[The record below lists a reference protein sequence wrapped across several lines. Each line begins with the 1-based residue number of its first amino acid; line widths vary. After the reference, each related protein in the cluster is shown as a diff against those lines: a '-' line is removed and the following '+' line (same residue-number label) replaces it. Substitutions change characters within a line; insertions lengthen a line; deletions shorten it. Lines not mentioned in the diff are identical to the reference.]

1 MEFRQS
7 NKLSEVCYE
16 IRGPV
21 VEHANALEKAGH
33 SVLRLNTGNPA
44 LFGFEA
50 PEEILQDMIRMLP
63 QAHGYTDSRGIL
75 SARRAVAQRYQNLG
89 LAVDVDDVFLGNGI
103 SELISMA
110 VQALVED
117 GDEILIPA
125 PDFPLWTA
133 VTTLAGGKAVHYLC
147 DEQAEWYP
155 DLDDMA
161 SKITDRT
168 KAVVIINPNNPTGAV
183 YPKEIVEGILDLARR
198 HGLMVFA
205 DEIYDQILYDDAV
218 HHSAAALAPDLVVLT
233 FCGLSKTYRVAGFR
247 SGWLVV
253 TGPKQHAKDY
263 LEGLTMLASM
273 RLCANAPAQYAIQ
286 AALGGRQSIHE
297 LTAPG
302 GRLREQRDVVWE
314 KLNEIPG
321 VSCVKPKGALYA
333 FPCIDPKV
341 HPIHDDEKFVLDLLL
356 REKIQVVQGTGFN
369 WPTPDHFRI
378 LTLPY
383 AEDLEAAIGRIGRF
397 LSGYRQYGAPCGA
410 LSPRRQGVRDRE
422 GLHPHECVCA
432 ERGPVTRCG
441 RGSAGRA
448 RCGRPVSRPARGDRV
463 VAVRPAH
470 RIDGRPADRARA
482 GGGPAAGPARPFA
495 PDRGRLHQPLAA
507 GAGDGGA
514 DRAARR
520 AGRRGPAGV
529 GLRRVRGRDHRR
541 DPA

>member
-7 NKLSEVCYE
+7 SKLNEVCYE

-21 VEHANALEKAGH
+21 IEQANALEEAGH
-33 SVLRLNTGNPA
+33 TVLRLNTGNPA

-50 PEEILQDMIRMLP
+50 PEEIVQDMIRMLP

-75 SARRAVAQRYQNLG
+75 SARRAVAQRYQTLG
-89 LAVDVDDVFLGNGI
+89 LDVGVDDVFLGNGV
-103 SELISMA
+103 SELVSMA
-110 VQALVED
+110 VQALLED
-117 GDEILIPA
+117 GDEVLVPA

-147 DEQAEWYP
+147 DEKAEWYP

-168 KAVVIINPNNPTGAV
+168 RAVVIINPNNPTGAV

-198 HGLMVFA
+198 HQLMVLA

-233 FCGLSKTYRVAGFR
+233 FCGLSKTHRVAGFR

-253 TGPKQHAKDY
+253 TGPRQHARNY

-286 AALGGRQSIHE
+286 AALGGRQTIHE

-302 GRLREQRDVVWE
+302 GRLCEQRDRAWE

-333 FPCIDPKV
+333 FPRIDPAV
-341 HPIHDDEKFVLDLLL
+341 HPIHDDERFVLDLLL

-369 WPTPDHFRI
+369 WPRPDHFRI
-378 LTLPY
+378 LTLPHVD
-383 AEDLEAAIGRIGRF
+383 DLDAAISRIGRF
-397 LSGYRQYGAPCGA
+397 LSGYRQ
-410 LSPRRQGVRDRE
+410 
-422 GLHPHECVCA
+422 
-432 ERGPVTRCG
+432 
-441 RGSAGRA
+441 
-448 RCGRPVSRPARGDRV
+448 
-463 VAVRPAH
+463 
-470 RIDGRPADRARA
+470 
-482 GGGPAAGPARPFA
+482 
-495 PDRGRLHQPLAA
+495 
-507 GAGDGGA
+507 
-514 DRAARR
+514 
-520 AGRRGPAGV
+520 
-529 GLRRVRGRDHRR
+529 
-541 DPA
+541 